1 MRLTLRIALACAA
14 LLSLPTAAHAGFTSQ
29 PIRISGDTDVSTF
42 PAVAADGRGDMVVI
56 WTERVA
62 TESRLLARRVHPDG
76 TLGAVLTISDGTML
90 PVQRDVVV
98 TPAGRALVVWNES
111 TTGAAP
117 RFLRARWI
125 EADDTLGSQILLRN
139 AGAGASADNPVAT
152 VTTDGDATVAWRNSV
167 NMLVEAR
174 EVGANSV
181 AGTLLQPPDGPGT
194 SGPDIAPT
202 AAGGALVAW
211 TGPPAI
217 RAMPVNA
224 AGAAGTVQT
233 PVATGVITS
242 PRLSSGGPGR
252 IRIVWPPVGEIDQQL
267 AALDVDAAGVAVG
280 ARQSLLGGTVPAM
293 FPQVAGNA
301 AGRSVAAWDQGLDV
315 ASRFIGADGI
325 PEPATFTAPAQAQ
338 FVGGADVLDDGT
350 GILLWTQGELGSPR
364 ALWSRVIGPDGIPAG
379 PQQLAPANASSTRI
393 ASSPDG
399 VGLVVWDQGPA
410 DLSGAPTHVEALQFL
425 PPPSCADA
433 SATVVQGRPT
443 RVSLACTGLQ
453 LTAPQ
458 VLSAPAN
465 GSLSSVDPATGSVV
479 YTPRP
484 GFKGNDTFTFR
495 GTNRGGPGPTQ
506 TARITVGKDTVAPVV
521 RSFRVTLKR
530 VRLRTAFLPRAK
542 KRPAFRL
549 RFSEPSTA
557 KITIQRRRGKRLRTV
572 GTLVLR
578 TAATDATLRLP
589 KRLRGR
595 VLAPGTYRAT
605 LVATDLALNRSA
617 PERIRFTVTRR

>member
-1 MRLTLRIALACAA
+1 
-14 LLSLPTAAHAGFTSQ
+14 
-29 PIRISGDTDVSTF
+29 
-42 PAVAADGRGDMVVI
+42 
-56 WTERVA
+56 
-62 TESRLLARRVHPDG
+62 
-76 TLGAVLTISDGTML
+76 ML
-90 PVQRDVVV
+90 PVQRDMVI

-111 TTGAAP
+111 TTGAPP
-117 RFLRARWI
+117 RLLRARWI
-125 EADDTLGSQILLRN
+125 EVNDTLGSQILLRDTR
-139 AGAGASADNPVAT
+139 AGASAEDPVAT

-181 AGTLLQPPDGPGT
+181 PGTLLQPPNGPGT

-217 RAMPVNA
+217 KAMPVDA

-233 PVATGVITS
+233 PVAAGVITS
-242 PRLSSGGPGR
+242 PRLSNGGPGR
-252 IRIVWPPVGEIDQQL
+252 IRIVWPPVGEVDQQL

-301 AGRSVAAWDQGLDV
+301 AGRSVATWDQGVVV

-325 PEPATFTAPAQAQ
+325 PEPTTFTAPAQAQ
-338 FVGGADVLDDGT
+338 FVGAADVLDDGT

-410 DLSGAPTHVEALQFL
+410 DLSGVPTHVEALQFL

-453 LTAPQ
+453 LTAPR
-458 VLSAPAN
+458 SSARRRTARSAASIRRPGASSTPPAPASR
-465 GSLSSVDPATGSVV
+465 GTTPSPSGARTGAGPGR
-479 YTPRP
+479 PRP
-484 GFKGNDTFTFR
+484 PASPSARTPSLR
-495 GTNRGGPGPTQ
+495 SSGPS
-506 TARITVGKDTVAPVV
+506 A
-521 RSFRVTLKR
+521 
-530 VRLRTAFLPRAK
+530 
-542 KRPAFRL
+542 
-549 RFSEPSTA
+549 ST
-557 KITIQRRRGKRLRTV
+557 
-572 GTLVLR
+572 
-578 TAATDATLRLP
+578 
-589 KRLRGR
+589 
-595 VLAPGTYRAT
+595 
-605 LVATDLALNRSA
+605 
-617 PERIRFTVTRR
+617 